1 MKKGKTC
8 RSEQIFQSIQ
18 QGPLRPLLFFER
30 GSYMY
35 RPIVFID
42 MPAFMKAYQA
52 IQKLKKPSAVSNRLF
67 QSLKLEDQ
75 IYDEAALKVPRL
87 KEVLRQK
94 PRGLPIF
101 PDIVRDLFQCFYS
114 LKPVRRPENEL
125 STAARSIS
133 APLFAQFEKDT
144 DYTRLQARCRG
155 RSLLAAEGAAE
166 FAEKLLQHSQSLVPK
181 HGGQKDMAQV
191 LEHQEQVFQ
200 KMLKVLNCK
209 KQLYDKEPTDE
220 RFRTLSNQMNRAL
233 HKAKQLED
241 LRHILND
248 CISAAAHSRAQ
259 IVQQAAGA
267 AEQHTQDLKMLLD
280 AWGAEPGAEQPGEM
294 DMEILKQT
302 QSSDL
307 LARVARYLGPCREL
321 MHEQRN
327 NGYTYRRGEKC
338 GITLGAQV
346 QQALSSE
353 LAYLAHPLTAPLF
366 LHKMSCRQIRQY
378 QRRERITLG
387 SGDVIVCVDESA
399 STKSDDKD
407 AWARAIAYALVDK
420 VVHRGRRA
428 SIIHFSSASEVSE
441 DLFIPGR
448 YTPGDIMNSARH
460 FYCGGTDY
468 EEPLRKAVET
478 LDNGV
483 LSKADIVFVTDGQC
497 RISADF
503 QDWLCGKLAEHRA
516 SITGILLDSGSSFE
530 FSLKGFC
537 KKIYRTSEIAPFEI
551 LSELVLS

>member
-1 MKKGKTC
+1 
-8 RSEQIFQSIQ
+8 
-18 QGPLRPLLFFER
+18 
-30 GSYMY
+30 
-35 RPIVFID
+35 
-42 MPAFMKAYQA
+42 
-52 IQKLKKPSAVSNRLF
+52 
-67 QSLKLEDQ
+67 
-75 IYDEAALKVPRL
+75 
-87 KEVLRQK
+87 
-94 PRGLPIF
+94 
-101 PDIVRDLFQCFYS
+101 
-114 LKPVRRPENEL
+114 
-125 STAARSIS
+125 
-133 APLFAQFEKDT
+133 
-144 DYTRLQARCRG
+144 
-155 RSLLAAEGAAE
+155 
-166 FAEKLLQHSQSLVPK
+166 
-181 HGGQKDMAQV
+181 MAQV